1 MATDGDAIHRGVFEV
16 AVDGSGVT
24 AGVEQAKAEF
34 KNLEAAAA
42 QTGAAVAGALDGGV
56 TSGKLDATTARMI
69 AGLKREAEQ
78 AGLTRAQI
86 YELKLARAEAANPGI
101 TAANAQFIQTL
112 KDAEAAQR
120 AAAQAAKDE
129 AAAQREAAQAKR
141 DADRARSSN
150 DAFEKNLQLRAASVG
165 KSAAETLEAEAA
177 QRGLTASTA
186 VYIQKLKEAE
196 AAQLRSAQ
204 AARDEAAAQKEAAR
218 AKASNDAFVKNVQL
232 KSDTA
237 GKTAAETLEA
247 EAAQRGLTGAT
258 AQYIQK
264 LKEEEAAQRLAAAAA
279 REAAQAQRD
288 AARQKASNEAFAR
301 NVQFKAGTIGKSAA
315 EALEFEAAQRG
326 MTKEL
331 AASIAALKAGEQR
344 FNAYGLSAK
353 QNVAALRQVPAQ
365 LTDIIVGLQGGQAP
379 LTVLLQQGG
388 QLRDVFGGAVPAL
401 KAVGAAA
408 LNLIN
413 PFTIAAG
420 AVAALI
426 FGYARGAAEGDTF
439 ARSLILTGNAAGT
452 SVGQLTDMASAI
464 DQVAGTQA
472 NAAEALAAFAA
483 TGQVGAQ
490 NIEAFTLAAIK
501 LERAGGPAVTETV
514 RKFEELGKSPVEA
527 SRKLNEAER
536 YLTLSVYEQIKALA
550 EQGKA
555 IEAANL
561 AQNAYADAIN
571 NRTPAI
577 VERLGY
583 IERAWKGI
591 KDGIAEAA
599 DSLLAFGRTQG
610 PATQVAALERQIE
623 LANSKRGPNTDNK
636 VIDAQVAAFQ
646 RQIDNIQR
654 TEDATRKQAA
664 AQKEAADATKEGI
677 AAEEKVSKIRSES
690 ASNQEKLNKALKEY
704 RASIE
709 QIRRANPESKLLDP
723 KQIAR
728 DEANIRERF
737 KDKKGPKTPKAI
749 DDDKAELEAALAAN
763 KRFFDEQLNAF
774 RNAET
779 LLEAERS
786 AGLINEAE
794 YYEAKREFIRKN
806 QDAQDNAA
814 IGQIAAL
821 EVENES
827 LRIKR
832 DSAKADNDRVRISRE
847 IIDNERKIADAEEKR
862 VTTAATATTQIEVL
876 NIRQKASQDALTRS
890 FVESQKAAEAYL
902 RTFQNRQDRA
912 VEAVGQGDV
921 RRGFNSGLNDIED
934 RFTERRQQLER
945 ERRTGLYRDN
955 EAGYKREL
963 DLLQKTKDAEVGIYL
978 KGFDEI
984 QKAQENYANGANRAL
999 ENYLETVRN
1008 VAQQT
1013 EGLLGN
1019 AFRGLEDVLTDFV
1032 ATGKADFKSLGESI
1046 VKDLARIQV
1055 KQFTG
1060 GLAELAQGS
1069 VQQGGVF
1076 GQLLGLL
1083 IPGKGGDGS
1092 TKTPTDGVLR
1102 LNSSATS
1109 ASSAL
1114 DGFATKLAQFQP
1126 GTVSA
1131 QPSEERDALRRTEAA
1146 YEEAAQDVG
1155 GLSNS
1160 IVNCMPELDKF
1171 GGVFGP
1177 LGGTLGGFG
1186 RDTTAAGVALRLL
1199 PLIIQGFARSRL
1211 TDLFSA
1217 FDTSGIGIG
1226 SEQPSVERDALRRI
1240 EASVPTDAFD
1250 GVLNGLLPGITSG
1263 ATASANTISAAVASE
1278 GANSASSIV
1287 TAINTGTERIVQAI
1301 GGIGF
1306 SQAPA
1311 TPTEQAFSVFDTSAA
1326 GTTSTPSAERD
1337 TLRQIEASIPDNAFE
1352 GVLNGLIPGI
1362 AGSLTTTASTI
1373 ASAVTAEG
1381 SASSAAIA
1389 SAVSA
1394 EGASSSSAIS
1404 YAINLG
1410 TQAVIS
1416 AINAMSVGDAPDLSK
1431 LFGSFDTTGR
1441 GVGDEEPTAA
1451 RDLLRQM
1458 EASVGGA
1465 SSDVADFGSSLAAS
1479 GERVTDV
1486 LGAMAPVIRGMGGE
1500 AASAASALKLLPLII
1515 ESIQSS
1521 SSGGGFG
1528 GITDFFSGLFGGSSG
1543 GGFFNDAGGYEL
1555 AGSLGFHG
1563 GGYTGPGGKYEAAG
1577 VVHKDEVVWSKDDVR
1592 RWGGPAR
1599 VDAMR
1604 RGEGYADGGIGGFMP
1619 RNSSNTRMVA
1629 PTNNVI
1635 INEAP
1640 QGSKVERRRNNTGG
1654 EDFIVTFKKQVK
1666 DEVKGEMAS
1675 EVMNG
1680 EGLLGPI
1687 SQRTGV
1693 SRSAGLIV

>member
-16 AVDGSGVT
+16 AVDGSGVS
-24 AGVEQAKAEF
+24 AGIEQAKGEF
-34 KNLEAAAA
+34 KSLEAAAA
-42 QTGAAVAGALDGGV
+42 QTGAAVAGALDGGGV

-69 AGLKREAEQ
+69 ASLKREADQ

-86 YELKLARAEAANPGI
+86 YELKLARAEATNPGI
-101 TAANAQFIQTL
+101 TAANAQFIQQL

-129 AAAQREAAQAKR
+129 AAAQREAAQAKKEAER
-141 DADRARSSN
+141 VKSSN
-150 DAFEKNLQLRAASVG
+150 DGFEKSLQLRAASIG
-165 KSAAETLEAEAA
+165 KTTAESLEAEAA
-177 QRGLTASTA
+177 QRGLTGSTA
-186 VYIQKLKEAE
+186 AYIQKLKEAE

-218 AKASNDAFVKNVQL
+218 AKAANEAFVKNVQL
-232 KSDTA
+232 KADTA

-264 LKEEEAAQRLAAAAA
+264 LKEEETAQRLAAAAA

-288 AARQKASNEAFAR
+288 AARAKASNEAFAR
-301 NVQFKAGTIGKSAA
+301 SVQFKAGTIGKSAA

-401 KAVGAAA
+401 KAIGAAA
-408 LNLIN
+408 LNLVN

-426 FGYARGAAEGDTF
+426 FGYARGSAEGDTF
-439 ARSLILTGNAAGT
+439 ARNLILTGNAAGT
-452 SVGQLTDMASAI
+452 SVGQLTQMAEAI
-464 DQVAGTQA
+464 DNIAGTQA

-483 TGQVGAQ
+483 TGQVGAA

-501 LERAGGPAVTETV
+501 LERAGGPAVLETV
-514 RKFEELGKSPVEA
+514 RKFEELGKAPVDA

-536 YLTLSVYEQIKALA
+536 YLTLAVYEQIKALA
-550 EQGKA
+550 EQGRA
-555 IEAANL
+555 TEAAAL
-561 AQNAYADAIN
+561 AQTAYFNAIN
-571 NRTPAI
+571 QRTPEI
-577 VERLGY
+577 VTRLGY

-591 KDGIAEAA
+591 KDGISEAA
-599 DSLLAFGRTQG
+599 DALLSFGRQQS
-610 PATQVAALERQIE
+610 PNTQVAALERQIE
-623 LANSKRGPNTDNK
+623 LANSKRGPNTDDK

-654 TEDATRKQAA
+654 TEDATRKQAS

-677 AAEEKVSKIRSES
+677 AAEERVSKIRSES

-704 RASIE
+704 RTSIE

-737 KDKKGPKTPKAI
+737 KDKKGPRGEKPI
-749 DDDKAELEAALAAN
+749 DDDRAELEATLAAN

-779 LLEAERS
+779 LLEAER
-786 AGLINEAE
+786 AANLVNEAD

-806 QDAQDNAA
+806 QDAQDGAA

-827 LRIKR
+827 LRVKR
-832 DSAKADNDRVRISRE
+832 DSAKSDNDRVRISRE

-862 VTTAATATTQIEVL
+862 VTTAASATTQIEVL
-876 NIRQKASQDALTRS
+876 NIRQVASQEAVARA
-890 FVESQKAAEAYL
+890 FVESQKAAELYL
-902 RTFQNRQDRA
+902 RTFQLRQDRA
-912 VEAVGQGDV
+912 VQAVGQGDT
-921 RRGFNSGLNDIED
+921 RRNFNSGLNDIED
-934 RFTERRQQLER
+934 RFTERRAQLER

-1019 AFRGLEDVLTDFV
+1019 AFQGLEDALTDFV
-1032 ATGKADFKSLGESI
+1032 AAGKADFRSLGESI

-1092 TKTPTDGVLR
+1092 TKTPTDGGVQR
-1102 LNSSATS
+1102 LNTSALS

-1114 DGFATKLAQFQP
+1114 DGFAAKLGQFQP
-1126 GTVSA
+1126 GVAGA
-1131 QPSEERDALRRTEAA
+1131 QASGITIDPAGFGLGGADPERNPLRVLEAGATADATQQLE
-1146 YEEAAQDVG
+1146 G
-1155 GLSNS
+1155 FSNS
-1160 IVNCMPELDKF
+1160 LTDCLPKIGGF
-1171 GGVFGP
+1171 GDVFGP
-1177 LGGTLGGFG
+1177 LGTTLGGFG
-1186 RDTTAAGVALRLL
+1186 RETTAAGVALRLL
-1199 PLIIQGFARSRL
+1199 PLIIQEIQAK
-1211 TDLFSA
+1211 
-1217 FDTSGIGIG
+1217 
-1226 SEQPSVERDALRRI
+1226 
-1240 EASVPTDAFD
+1240 
-1250 GVLNGLLPGITSG
+1250 
-1263 ATASANTISAAVASE
+1263 ASA
-1278 GANSASSIV
+1278 
-1287 TAINTGTERIVQAI
+1287 
-1301 GGIGF
+1301 GG
-1306 SQAPA
+1306 
-1311 TPTEQAFSVFDTSAA
+1311 
-1326 GTTSTPSAERD
+1326 
-1337 TLRQIEASIPDNAFE
+1337 
-1352 GVLNGLIPGI
+1352 
-1362 AGSLTTTASTI
+1362 
-1373 ASAVTAEG
+1373 
-1381 SASSAAIA
+1381 
-1389 SAVSA
+1389 
-1394 EGASSSSAIS
+1394 
-1404 YAINLG
+1404 
-1410 TQAVIS
+1410 
-1416 AINAMSVGDAPDLSK
+1416 
-1431 LFGSFDTTGR
+1431 
-1441 GVGDEEPTAA
+1441 
-1451 RDLLRQM
+1451 
-1458 EASVGGA
+1458 
-1465 SSDVADFGSSLAAS
+1465 
-1479 GERVTDV
+1479 
-1486 LGAMAPVIRGMGGE
+1486 
-1500 AASAASALKLLPLII
+1500 
-1515 ESIQSS
+1515 
-1521 SSGGGFG
+1521 GGGFG
-1528 GITDFFSGLFGGSSG
+1528 GFTDFFSGLFGGGG
-1543 GGFFNDAGGYEL
+1543 GGFYNDAGGYEL
-1555 AGSLGFHG
+1555 AGSLGFAR
-1563 GGYTGPGGKYEAAG
+1563 GGYTGDGSKHDIAG
-1577 VVHKDEVVWSKDDVR
+1577 AVHKGEVIWSQDDVR
-1592 RWGGPAR
+1592 RWGGPDR

-1604 RGEGYADGGIGGFMP
+1604 RGEGYASGGIAGFMP
-1619 RNSSNTRMVA
+1619 RNGNVGMVS

-1640 QGSKVERRRNNTGG
+1640 AGSKVERRRNSSGG
-1654 EDFIVTFKKQVK
+1654 EDFIVTLKKQVK
-1666 DEVKGEMAS
+1666 DEVKGEMAG
-1675 EVMNG
+1675 EIMNG

-1687 SQRTGV
+1687 SQRTGL
-1693 SRSAGLIV
+1693 SKSAGLIV

>member
-690 ASNQEKLNKALKEY
+690 ASNQEKLNKALNEY

-737 KDKKGPKTPKAI
+737 KDKKGPRTPKPI

-779 LLEAERS
+779 LLEAERA
-786 AGLINEAE
+786 AGLVNEAE

-806 QDAQDNAA
+806 QDAQDNAS

-862 VTTAATATTQIEVL
+862 VTTAATATTAIEVL

-912 VEAVGQGDV
+912 VQAVGQGDV

-1019 AFRGLEDVLTDFV
+1019 AFQGLEDVLTDFV
-1032 ATGKADFKSLGESI
+1032 ATGKADFRSLGESI

-1060 GLAELAQGS
+1060 GLAELAQES
-1069 VQQGGVF
+1069 VQGGGIF
-1076 GQLLGLL
+1076 GQVLGLL
-1083 IPGKGGDGS
+1083 IPGKGGDGR

-1102 LNSSATS
+1102 LNSSAAS

-1114 DGFATKLAQFQP
+1114 DGFASKLAQFQP
-1126 GTVSA
+1126 GVASE
-1131 QPSEERDALRRTEAA
+1131 QPSAERDILRRQEASLGTDELQSALGDTTGAVYRCGQEFIDAKLGIGQLGKASSATGIALQLLTA
-1146 YEEAAQDVG
+1146 YLQSIKSGSAA
-1155 GLSNS
+1155 N
-1160 IVNCMPELDKF
+1160 
-1171 GGVFGP
+1171 GVF
-1177 LGGTLGGFG
+1177 
-1186 RDTTAAGVALRLL
+1186 A
-1199 PLIIQGFARSRL
+1199 
-1211 TDLFSA
+1211 A
-1217 FDTSGIGIG
+1217 FDTNGVGAG
-1226 SEQPSVERDALRRI
+1226 SEQPSAQRDILR
-1240 EASVPTDAFD
+1240 
-1250 GVLNGLLPGITSG
+1250 
-1263 ATASANTISAAVASE
+1263 AT
-1278 GANSASSIV
+1278 
-1287 TAINTGTERIVQAI
+1287 
-1301 GGIGF
+1301 
-1306 SQAPA
+1306 
-1311 TPTEQAFSVFDTSAA
+1311 
-1326 GTTSTPSAERD
+1326 
-1337 TLRQIEASIPDNAFE
+1337 EASIDF
-1352 GVLNGLIPGI
+1352 
-1362 AGSLTTTASTI
+1362 S
-1373 ASAVTAEG
+1373 
-1381 SASSAAIA
+1381 
-1389 SAVSA
+1389 
-1394 EGASSSSAIS
+1394 GA
-1404 YAINLG
+1404 
-1410 TQAVIS
+1410 
-1416 AINAMSVGDAPDLSK
+1416 
-1431 LFGSFDTTGR
+1431 
-1441 GVGDEEPTAA
+1441 
-1451 RDLLRQM
+1451 
-1458 EASVGGA
+1458 
-1465 SSDVADFGSSLAAS
+1465 
-1479 GERVTDV
+1479 
-1486 LGAMAPVIRGMGGE
+1486 E
-1500 AASAASALKLLPLII
+1500 AASAAQVVATNAATTSVSALSAAEAAASTAIATA
-1515 ESIQSS
+1515 STSS
-1521 SSGGGFG
+1521 AAALAGMTAAAAAAAAALSAVAASGGA
-1528 GITDFFSGLFGGSSG
+1528 SSAA
-1543 GGFFNDAGGYEL
+1543 GFFNDAGGMEL
-1555 AGSLGFHG
+1555 FGSLGFAR
-1563 GGYTGPGGKYEAAG
+1563 GGYTGDGSKYEYAG
-1577 VVHKDEVVWSKDDVR
+1577 PAHKGEVYFSQDDVR
-1592 RWGGPAR
+1592 RWGGAAN

-1604 RGEGYADGGIGGFMP
+1604 RAGPSAGYAEGGIAGFMP
-1619 RNSSNTRMVA
+1619 RNGNVGMVS
-1629 PTNNVI
+1629 PTNNFTF
-1635 INEAP
+1635 NEAP
-1640 QGSKVERRRNNTGG
+1640 PVEKTERRRNSTGG

-1666 DEVKGEMAS
+1666 NEVKGEMAG
-1675 EVMNG
+1675 EIMNG

-1693 SRSAGLIV
+1693 SKSAGLIV